1 MKTSLRRL
9 RGFALHRNHDS
20 KDKSNHNYSHSHRH
34 RHHQEQQQQPQKRP
48 IDQFDELARASMDM
62 NDMRSCYDS
71 LFSAAAAIANSAY
84 EFSESLREIGT
95 CLLEKTALN
104 DDEESG
110 RVLLMLGKV
119 QFELH
124 KVVDDY
130 EMKRQCDEK
139 RNLYEYM
146 RARQKDK
153 GRSRS
158 GKESF
163 SSQEL
168 QEAHDDFDEEA
179 TLFVFRLK
187 SLKQGQSRSLLTQA
201 ARHHAAQLSFF
212 RKALKS
218 LEAIEP
224 HVKLVAEQ
232 QHIDYQ
238 FKGLDDEEGEDA
250 DDDDDGELS
259 FDYGQC
265 DSSQESVSPS
275 RSSMQLD
282 AVDITFPQVAAVD
295 SSKDISGKQHR
306 NSFSFS
312 DFPKTISQSAP
323 LFPDMGPDPEK
334 IKQLRQSSTRKY
346 YTYVLPTP
354 VDTKTKKPAEEPSKA
369 VPQTPHGPTHKSWH
383 SNSLEEKKN
392 DKNLGDENISGPTIL
407 NIRSIVGERNKNTM
421 STGMPPLAEGL
432 SPTKLE
438 AHAVSDAKKM
448 SRHAFSGPL
457 IRNPDY
463 TKPSP
468 SGPRSSSEHLLPFS
482 GPILRGPPR
491 SSSPKVSPSTSPPFM
506 SSPRISELHELPRP
520 PSKMPFRSTRP
531 TSLIGHSEP
540 LSRGRE
546 LPYTSNHMTSNTA
559 SPLPAPPQ
567 TVTRSFSI
575 PSRGQGLRERVHM
588 PTLTEAHSSEMTEAA
603 SSPPLTLISLTST
616 PPVLAASVSLLQ
628 DGQRHGCCYCMSGK
642 GFHTLHL

>member
-1 MKTSLRRL
+1 MMKTSLRKL
-9 RGFALHRNHDS
+9 RGFALHKNYDS
-20 KDKSNHNYSHSHRH
+20 KDKSNHNHSRSHRH
-34 RHHQEQQQQPQKRP
+34 GHHQAQQQQPQKRP
-48 IDQFDELARASMDM
+48 IDQFDELAQASMDM

-84 EFSESLREIGT
+84 ELSESLQEMGT

-119 QFELH
+119 QFEIH
-124 KVVDDY
+124 KLVDDY
-130 EMKRQCDEK
+130 EMKQQCDEK

-153 GRSRS
+153 GRTRS

-168 QEAHDDFDEEA
+168 QEARDDFDGEA
-179 TLFVFRLK
+179 NLFVFRLK

-224 HVKLVAEQ
+224 HVKLVTEQ

-250 DDDDDGELS
+250 DDDDDFSRDHGELS
-259 FDYGQC
+259 FDYGQR

-275 RSSMQLD
+275 RNSMELD
-282 AVDITFPQVAAVD
+282 AVDITFPQVAAVE
-295 SSKDISGKQHR
+295 SSKDISLKQHR

-323 LFPDMGPDPEK
+323 LFPDEGPDPEK
-334 IKQLRQSSTRKY
+334 IKQWRQSSTRKY

-369 VPQTPHGPTHKSWH
+369 VPQTRRESPHGPTHKSWH
-383 SNSLEEKKN
+383 SIPLEQKKT
-392 DKNLGDENISGPTIL
+392 DKNLGDEELSGPTIL
-407 NIRSIVGERNKNTM
+407 NIRSMVGERNKNTV
-421 STGMPPLAEGL
+421 STRVLSPLAAGL

-438 AHAVSDAKKM
+438 PRAVSDAKKM
-448 SRHAFSGPL
+448 RRYAYSGPL
-457 IRNPDY
+457 TRNPDY
-463 TKPSP
+463 IKPSA
-468 SGPRSSSEHLLPFS
+468 SGPTSSSEHLLPFS
-482 GPILRGPPR
+482 GPILRGSLR
-491 SSSPKVSPSTSPPFM
+491 SSSRKVSPSTSPPFM

-540 LSRGRE
+540 LSRGHE
-546 LPYTSNHMTSNTA
+546 PPTSSPMVSNTA

-567 TVTRSFSI
+567 TVARSLSI
-575 PSRGQGLRERVHM
+575 PSRGLRERKVHM
-588 PTLTEAHSSEMTEAA
+588 PMLTEAHSSEMTEAA
-603 SSPPLTLISLTST
+603 SSPPISLTSS
-616 PPVLAASVSLLQ
+616 PPVSAASESQLQ
-628 DGQRHGCCYCMSGK
+628 DGQVK
-642 GFHTLHL
+642 GND